1 MVSNGSLLMYVTM
14 TSTGCAG
21 PRKHSGMANAS
32 APPALHLCQICRQLS
47 SLHELAIV
55 DLSCNLWTGPIPEKL
70 SNLPSLLLMNMSFN
84 EVSGSI
90 PLEKISRMMG
100 SSAFVGNSKLCGE
113 PLKPCADSEGIQRG
127 FELESRSKDKLKW
140 VFLL

>member
-1 MVSNGSLLMYVTM
+1 
-14 TSTGCAG
+14 
-21 PRKHSGMANAS
+21 MANAS

-55 DLSCNLWTGPIPEKL
+55 DLSCNLLTGPIPEKL